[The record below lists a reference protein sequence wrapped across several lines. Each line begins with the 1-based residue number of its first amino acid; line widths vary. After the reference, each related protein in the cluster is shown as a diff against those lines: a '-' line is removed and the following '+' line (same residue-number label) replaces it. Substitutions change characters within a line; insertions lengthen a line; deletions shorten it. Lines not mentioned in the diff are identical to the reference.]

1 MNVKGIIMAGG
12 KGARLLPLTK
22 IINKHLLPIYNKP
35 MIYYSLSTLIYAGIK
50 EVLII
55 CNEGDEPLFNQILKE
70 IIKKYK
76 IKIYYQI
83 QQNTGGGIAEG
94 LIISQDFIRQS
105 DKIVFILGDNFFYGR
120 LFPQLINS
128 YLIKKTN
135 KSYIFVSQVNNP
147 KDYGV
152 AYFKQKK
159 LIKIIEKPSN
169 PKSNFAVTGLYIYD
183 KNVLKV
189 INKVKPSHRNEMEI
203 TSVNNALLNHN
214 YLNYVNIG
222 RGTTW
227 FDLGSYENIYQ
238 CAEFVQILE
247 KRQGLKVCDL

>member
-12 KGARLLPLTK
+12 KGTRLAPLTK

-35 MIYYSLSTLIYAGIK
+35 MIYYSLSTLIYAGVK

-55 CNEGDEPLFNQILKE
+55 CNAGDEPLFSQILKE
-70 IIKKYK
+70 IINKYK

-147 KDYGV
+147 KEYGV

-159 LIKIIEKPSN
+159 LIKIVEKPSN

-189 INKVKPSHRNEMEI
+189 INKVKRSHRNEMEI

-214 YLNYVNIG
+214 YLNYVDIG

-238 CAEFVQILE
+238 CSEFIQILE
-247 KRQGLKVCDL
+247 KRSGILISDL

>member
-12 KGARLLPLTK
+12 KGTRLAPLTK

-35 MIYYSLSTLIYAGIK
+35 MIYYSLSTLIYAGVK

-55 CNEGDEPLFNQILKE
+55 CNAGDEPLFNQILKE

-135 KSYIFVSQVNNP
+135 KSYIFVSQVINP
-147 KDYGV
+147 KEYGV

-159 LIKIIEKPSN
+159 LIKIVEKPSN

-214 YLNYVNIG
+214 HLNYVDIG

-227 FDLGSYENIYQ
+227 FDLGTYENIYQ
-238 CAEFVQILE
+238 CSEFIQILE

>member
-12 KGARLLPLTK
+12 KGTRLAPLNK

-35 MIYYSLSTLIYAGIK
+35 MIYYSLSTLIYAGVK

-55 CNEGDEPLFNQILKE
+55 CNAGDEPLFNQILKE
-70 IIKKYK
+70 IINKYK

-159 LIKIIEKPSN
+159 LIKIVEKPSN

-189 INKVKPSHRNEMEI
+189 INKVKPSYRNEMEI

-214 YLNYVNIG
+214 YLNYVDIG

-238 CAEFVQILE
+238 CAEFIQILE

>member
-12 KGARLLPLTK
+12 KGTRLAPLTK

-35 MIYYSLSTLIYAGIK
+35 MIYYSLSTLIYAGVK

-55 CNEGDEPLFNQILKE
+55 CNDGDEPLFNKILKE

-94 LIISQDFIRQS
+94 LMISQDFIRQS

-152 AYFKQKK
+152 AYFKQNK
-159 LIKIIEKPSN
+159 LIKIVEKPSN

-189 INKVKPSHRNEMEI
+189 INKVKPSHRNELEI
-203 TSVNNALLNHN
+203 TSVNNALLNNNH
-214 YLNYVNIG
+214 LNYVDIG

-238 CAEFVQILE
+238 CSEFIQILE

>member
-1 MNVKGIIMAGG
+1 MKVKGIIMAGG
-12 KGARLLPLTK
+12 RGTRLAPLSK

-35 MIYYSLSTLIYAGIK
+35 MIYYSLSTLIYAGVK

-55 CNEGDEPLFNQILKE
+55 CNNGDEPLFSQILKE

-94 LIISQDFIRQS
+94 LMIGKDFIKRA

-147 KDYGV
+147 KEYGV

-159 LIKIIEKPSN
+159 LIKIVEKPSN
-169 PKSNFAVTGLYIYD
+169 PKSNFAVTGLYIYN

-189 INKVKPSHRNEMEI
+189 INKVKPSRRNELEI
-203 TSVNNALLNHN
+203 TSVNNALLNYNH
-214 YLNYVNIG
+214 LNYVDIG

-238 CAEFVQILE
+238 CSEFIQILE

>member
-1 MNVKGIIMAGG
+1 MKFRGIIMAGG
-12 KGARLLPLTK
+12 KGTRLAPLTK

-55 CNEGDEPLFNQILKE
+55 CNAGDELLFSQILKE

-147 KDYGV
+147 KEYGV
-152 AYFKQKK
+152 AYFKRKK
-159 LIKIIEKPSN
+159 LIKIVEKPTN

-183 KNVLKV
+183 KNVLEV
-189 INKVKPSHRNEMEI
+189 LNKIKSSNRNE
-203 TSVNNALLNHN
+203 L
-214 YLNYVNIG
+214 
-222 RGTTW
+222 
-227 FDLGSYENIYQ
+227 
-238 CAEFVQILE
+238 
-247 KRQGLKVCDL
+247 

>member
-1 MNVKGIIMAGG
+1 
-12 KGARLLPLTK
+12 
-22 IINKHLLPIYNKP
+22 
-35 MIYYSLSTLIYAGIK
+35 MIYYSLSILIYAGVK

-55 CNEGDEPLFNQILKE
+55 CNAGDELLFSQILKK

-147 KDYGV
+147 KEYGV

-159 LIKIIEKPSN
+159 LIKIVEKPSN
-169 PKSNFAVTGLYIYD
+169 PKSNFAVTGLYIYN
-183 KNVLKV
+183 KNVLEV
-189 INKVKPSHRNEMEI
+189 MNKIKPSHRNELEI
-203 TSVNNALLNHN
+203 TSVNNALLKNNH
-214 YLNYVNIG
+214 LDYVDIG

-227 FDLGSYENIYQ
+227 FDLGNYENIYQ
-238 CAEFVQILE
+238 CAEFIQILE
-247 KRQGLKVCDL
+247 KRQGLRVCDL

>member
-1 MNVKGIIMAGG
+1 MKIKGIIMAGG
-12 KGARLLPLTK
+12 QGTRLAPLTT

-35 MIYYSLSTLIYAGIK
+35 MIYYSLSTLIYTGVK

-55 CNEGDEPLFNQILKE
+55 CNVGDEPLFAQILKE

-83 QQNTGGGIAEG
+83 QQNTGRGIAEG
-94 LIISQDFIRQS
+94 LMISKDFIMQA

-135 KSYIFVSQVNNP
+135 KSCIFVSQVINP

-159 LIKIIEKPSN
+159 LIKIVEKPSN
-169 PKSNFAVTGLYIYD
+169 PKSNFAVTGLY
-183 KNVLKV
+183 L
-189 INKVKPSHRNEMEI
+189 
-203 TSVNNALLNHN
+203 
-214 YLNYVNIG
+214 
-222 RGTTW
+222 
-227 FDLGSYENIYQ
+227 
-238 CAEFVQILE
+238 
-247 KRQGLKVCDL
+247 

>member
-1 MNVKGIIMAGG
+1 MKFKGIIMAGG
-12 KGARLLPLTK
+12 RGTRLLPLTQ

-55 CNEGDEPLFNQILKE
+55 CNAGDETLFNQILKE
-70 IIKKYK
+70 IINKYK

-83 QQNTGGGIAEG
+83 QQNIGGGIAEG
-94 LIISQDFIRQS
+94 LMISQDFIMQT

-120 LFPQLINS
+120 LFPNLISS

-135 KSYIFVSQVNNP
+135 KSCIFVSQVTNP

-159 LIKIIEKPSN
+159 LIKIVEKPNN
-169 PKSNFAVTGLYIYD
+169 PKSNFAVTGLYIYN
-183 KNVLKV
+183 KNILKV
-189 INKVKPSHRNEMEI
+189 MDQVKPSHRNELEI
-203 TSVNNALLNHN
+203 TSVNNALLNNN

-238 CAEFVQILE
+238 CAEFIQILE
-247 KRQGLKVCDL
+247 KRQGVKVCDL

>member
-1 MNVKGIIMAGG
+1 MKVKGIIMAGG
-12 KGARLLPLTK
+12 RGTRLRPLTK

-35 MIYYSLSTLIYAGIK
+35 MIYYSLSTLLYAGVK

-55 CNEGDEPLFNQILKE
+55 CNTVDEPLFNHILKE

-76 IKIYYQI
+76 IEIYYQI
-83 QQNTGGGIAEG
+83 QQNIGGGIGEG
-94 LIISQDFIRQS
+94 LIMSQDFIKQS

-135 KSYIFVSQVNNP
+135 KSYIFVSQVSNP

-152 AYFKQKK
+152 AYFKKKK
-159 LIKIIEKPSN
+159 LIKIVEKPNN
-169 PKSNFAVTGLYIYD
+169 PKSNFAVAGLYIYN

-189 INKVKPSHRNEMEI
+189 INKVKPSHRNELEI
-203 TSVNNALLNHN
+203 TSVNNALLNNNH
-214 YLNYVNIG
+214 LNYVNIG

-238 CAEFVQILE
+238 CAEFIQILE

>member
-1 MNVKGIIMAGG
+1 MAGG
-12 KGARLLPLTK
+12 RGTRLLPLTE
-22 IINKHLLPIYNKP
+22 IINKHLLPVYNKP

-55 CNEGDEPLFNQILKE
+55 CNEGDKALFLQILKE
-70 IIKKYK
+70 IKKKNK

-83 QQNTGGGIAEG
+83 QKNKGGGIAEG
-94 LIISQDFIRQS
+94 LILSKDFIKQS

-120 LFPQLINS
+120 LFPQLIS
-128 YLIKKTN
+128 GYLAKQSN
-135 KSYIFVSQVNNP
+135 KSFVFLSQVTNP
-147 KDYGV
+147 KEYGV

-159 LIKIIEKPSN
+159 LIKIVEKPNN
-169 PKSNFAVTGLYIYD
+169 PKSNYAVTGLYIYN

-189 INKVKPSHRNEMEI
+189 LNQIKLSKRNELEI
-203 TSVNNALLNHN
+203 TSVNNALLKNN
-214 YLNYVNIG
+214 YLNYIKIG

-227 FDLGSYENIYQ
+227 FDLGSYENIYL
-238 CAEFVQILE
+238 CSEFVQILE

>member
-1 MNVKGIIMAGG
+1 MKFRGIIMAGG
-12 KGARLLPLTK
+12 RGIRLAPLTK

-55 CNEGDEPLFNQILKE
+55 CNKGDELFFSPILKE
-70 IIKKYK
+70 IIKKNK

-94 LIISQDFIRQS
+94 LMISKDFIMQS

-147 KDYGV
+147 KEYGV

-159 LIKIIEKPSN
+159 LIKIVEKPSN
-169 PKSNFAVTGLYIYD
+169 PKSNFAVTGLYIYN
-183 KNVLKV
+183 KNVLEV
-189 INKVKPSHRNEMEI
+189 MNKIKPSHRNELEI
-203 TSVNNALLNHN
+203 TSVNNALLKNNH
-214 YLNYVNIG
+214 LDYVDIG

-227 FDLGSYENIYQ
+227 FDLGNYENIYQ
-238 CAEFVQILE
+238 CAEFIQILE
-247 KRQGLKVCDL
+247 KRQGLRVCDL

>member
-1 MNVKGIIMAGG
+1 MKFRGIIMAGG
-12 KGARLLPLTK
+12 KGTRLAPLTK

-55 CNEGDEPLFNQILKE
+55 CNEGDESLFNQILKE

-76 IKIYYQI
+76 IKIHYQI
-83 QQNTGGGIAEG
+83 QQNAGRGIAEG
-94 LIISQDFIRQS
+94 LIISKDFIMQA

-120 LFPQLINS
+120 LFSQLINS

-147 KDYGV
+147 KEYGV
-152 AYFKQKK
+152 AYFKKKK
-159 LIKIIEKPSN
+159 LIKIVEKPSN
-169 PKSNFAVTGLYIYD
+169 SKSNFAVTGLYIYN
-183 KNVLKV
+183 KNVLEV
-189 INKVKPSHRNEMEI
+189 MNKIKPSHRDELEI
-203 TSVNNALLNHN
+203 TSVNNALLKNNH
-214 YLNYVNIG
+214 LDYVDIG

-238 CAEFVQILE
+238 CSEFIQILE

>member
-1 MNVKGIIMAGG
+1 MKFRGIIMAGG
-12 KGARLLPLTK
+12 KGTRLAPLTK

-35 MIYYSLSTLIYAGIK
+35 MIYYALSTLIYAGVK

-55 CNEGDEPLFNQILKE
+55 CNAGDEPLFNQILKE

-128 YLIKKTN
+128 YLIKKIN
-135 KSYIFVSQVNNP
+135 KSYIFVSQVINP

-159 LIKIIEKPSN
+159 LIKIVEKPSN

-183 KNVLKV
+183 KNVLRV
-189 INKVKPSHRNEMEI
+189 INKVKRSHRNEMEI

-214 YLNYVNIG
+214 HLNYVDIG

-238 CAEFVQILE
+238 CSEFIQILE

>member
-1 MNVKGIIMAGG
+1 MKFKGIIMAGG
-12 KGARLLPLTK
+12 KGTRLAPLTK

-55 CNEGDEPLFNQILKE
+55 CNKGDEALFGQILKE
-70 IIKKYK
+70 ITKKYK

-83 QQNTGGGIAEG
+83 QQNIGGGIAEG
-94 LIISQDFIRQS
+94 LMISQDFIMQA

-135 KSYIFVSQVNNP
+135 KSFIFVSQVNNP
-147 KDYGV
+147 KEYGV

-159 LIKIIEKPSN
+159 LIKIVEKPSN

-189 INKVKPSHRNEMEI
+189 INKVKPSYRNEMEI

-214 YLNYVNIG
+214 HLNYVDIG

-238 CAEFVQILE
+238 CSEFIQILE

>member
-12 KGARLLPLTK
+12 KGTRLAPLTK

-35 MIYYSLSTLIYAGIK
+35 MIYYSLSTLIYAGVK

-55 CNEGDEPLFNQILKE
+55 CNAGDEPLFNKILKE

-120 LFPQLINS
+120 LFSQLINS
-128 YLIKKTN
+128 NLIKKTN

-147 KDYGV
+147 KEYGV

-159 LIKIIEKPSN
+159 LIKIVEKPSN

-189 INKVKPSHRNEMEI
+189 INKVKRSHRNEMEI

-214 YLNYVNIG
+214 HLNYVDIG

-238 CAEFVQILE
+238 CAEFIQILE

>member
-1 MNVKGIIMAGG
+1 MNIKGILMAGG
-12 KGARLLPLTK
+12 KGTRLSPLTK

-35 MIYYSLSTLIYAGIK
+35 MIYYSLSILIYAGVK

-55 CNEGDEPLFNQILKE
+55 CNTGDEPLFNQILKE

-83 QQNTGGGIAEG
+83 QQNTGAGIAEG
-94 LIISQDFIRQS
+94 LMISQDFIRQA

-128 YLIKKTN
+128 YLVKKTN
-135 KSYIFVSQVNNP
+135 KSYIFISQVNNP
-147 KDYGV
+147 KEYGV

-159 LIKIIEKPSN
+159 LIKIVEKPSN

-189 INKVKPSHRNEMEI
+189 INKVKPSYRNELEI
-203 TSVNNALLNHN
+203 TSVNNALLKNNH
-214 YLNYVNIG
+214 LNYVDIG

-227 FDLGSYENIYQ
+227 FDLGSYENIYN
-238 CAEFVQILE
+238 CSEFIQILE
-247 KRQGLKVCDL
+247 KRSGILISDL

>member
-12 KGARLLPLTK
+12 KGTRLAPLTK

-35 MIYYSLSTLIYAGIK
+35 MIYYSLSTLIYAGVK

-55 CNEGDEPLFNQILKE
+55 CNAGDEPLFSQILKE
-70 IIKKYK
+70 IINKYK

-105 DKIVFILGDNFFYGR
+105 DKIVVILGDNFFYGR

-147 KDYGV
+147 KEYGV

-159 LIKIIEKPSN
+159 LIKIVEKPSN

-189 INKVKPSHRNEMEI
+189 INKVKRSHRNEMEI

-214 YLNYVNIG
+214 YLNYVDIG

>member
-1 MNVKGIIMAGG
+1 MKVKGIIMAGG
-12 KGARLLPLTK
+12 RGTRLRPLTK

-35 MIYYSLSTLIYAGIK
+35 MIYYSLSVLIYTGVK

-55 CNEGDEPLFNQILKE
+55 CNKGDEPLFSQILKE

-94 LIISQDFIRQS
+94 LIMSQDFIMQT

-128 YLIKKTN
+128 HLIKKTN

-147 KDYGV
+147 KEYGV

-159 LIKIIEKPSN
+159 IIKIVEKPSN

-183 KNVLKV
+183 KNVLEV
-189 INKVKPSHRNEMEI
+189 INKIKPSHRNELEI
-203 TSVNNALLNHN
+203 TSVNNALLKKNH
-214 YLNYVNIG
+214 LDYVDIG

-238 CAEFVQILE
+238 CSEFIQILE
-247 KRQGLKVCDL
+247 KRQGLKICDL

>member
-1 MNVKGIIMAGG
+1 MAGG
-12 KGARLLPLTK
+12 RGTRLEPLTK
-22 IINKHLLPIYNKP
+22 VINKHFLPIYNKP
-35 MIYYSLSTLIYAGIK
+35 MIYYSLSTLIYAGVK

-55 CNEGDEPLFNQILKE
+55 CNAGDETLFSQILKG
-70 IIKKYK
+70 ITKKYK

-94 LIISQDFIRQS
+94 LMISQDFIRQS

-120 LFPQLINS
+120 LFPQLING

-135 KSYIFVSQVNNP
+135 QSYIFLSHVNNP

-159 LIKIIEKPSN
+159 LIKIVEKPSN
-169 PKSNFAVTGLYIYD
+169 PKSNFAVTGLYIYN

-189 INKVKPSHRNEMEI
+189 INKVKPSRRNELEI
-203 TSVNNALLNHN
+203 TSVNNALLNNNH
-214 YLNYVNIG
+214 LNYVNIG

-247 KRQGLKVCDL
+247 KRQRLKVCDL

>member
-1 MNVKGIIMAGG
+1 MKFRGIVMAGG
-12 KGARLLPLTK
+12 RGTRLEPLTK
-22 IINKHLLPIYNKP
+22 VINKHFLPIYNKP
-35 MIYYSLSTLIYAGIK
+35 MIYYSLSTLIYAGVK

-55 CNEGDEPLFNQILKE
+55 CNAGDETLFSQILKG
-70 IIKKYK
+70 ITKKYK

-94 LIISQDFIRQS
+94 LMISQDFIRQS

-120 LFPQLINS
+120 LFPQLING

-135 KSYIFVSQVNNP
+135 QSYIFLSHVNNP

-159 LIKIIEKPSN
+159 LIKIVEKPSN
-169 PKSNFAVTGLYIYD
+169 PKSNFAVTGLYIYN

-189 INKVKPSHRNEMEI
+189 INKVKPSRRNELEI
-203 TSVNNALLNHN
+203 TSVNNALLNNNH
-214 YLNYVNIG
+214 LNYVNIG

-247 KRQGLKVCDL
+247 KRQRLKVCDL